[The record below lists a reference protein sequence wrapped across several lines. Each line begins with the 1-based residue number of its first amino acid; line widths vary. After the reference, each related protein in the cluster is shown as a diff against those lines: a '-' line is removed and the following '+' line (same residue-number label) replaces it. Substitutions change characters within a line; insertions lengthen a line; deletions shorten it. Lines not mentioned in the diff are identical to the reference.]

1 MVLRKRRRARHTGK
15 VAVNGDLRNKAR
27 QASAMLRNL
36 AHAHRL
42 LIVCALANGERSVTE
57 IEHDIGVGQP
67 RLSQQLADL
76 RKAGIIANR
85 RDGQSVY
92 YHVVDG
98 RADRIAGVLYELFCA
113 QRGRG

>member
-1 MVLRKRRRARHTGK
+1 MPRRQHRSAK
-15 VAVNGDLRNKAR
+15 VKVNGDLRQKAR
-27 QASAMLRNL
+27 QASGLLRNL

-67 RLSQQLADL
+67 RLSQQLAEL

-85 RDGQSVY
+85 RDAQSVY
-92 YHVVDG
+92 YHVVDD
-98 RADRIAGVLYELFCA
+98 RAGRIAGVLYEMFCA
-113 QRGRG
+113 PRGRR